1 MNIGEQM
8 KSNGKII
15 GIDLGTTNSVA
26 AYYKDSSKEPIT
38 IRNHGTGDDILSSV
52 VGIHPK
58 TKELI
63 VGINAKEAI
72 AQFPDNFIQEIKREM
87 GKDEKF
93 KMGDKELLPEEIS
106 GLILKYIKK
115 YSEESTGEKFDRAVI
130 TVPANF
136 NDRQRNATKKA
147 GELAGFIVE
156 RIINE
161 PTAAALAYGIDN
173 KDNKNI
179 MVFDLGGGTFDVT
192 VLEYSAEILDVK
204 ASAGNNE
211 LGGKDFDKILLNHVY
226 SSFKEENGF
235 ELPDDE
241 GTYYRILFKC
251 EDHKKNLSL
260 MQSSTLNIPAIT
272 LKDGKPVNLSV
283 DITRTTLESL
293 FGNKIDE
300 TEKAIDKVLK
310 DAKLQKK
317 DIDTILIV
325 GGSTRIPYVKE
336 LIERVMGKKPIQ
348 EIDPDR
354 AVALGAAIQGSI
366 IDGETN
372 TIIMDVCP
380 FSLGIEVVAKI
391 GGKMVP
397 GLYSE
402 IIPSNFPL
410 LKEKKELY
418 YTTIDNQEIVN
429 IKVYQKN
436 PLEKSE
442 WVGDHTLLGEQ
453 ELSGIPPNE
462 EGKEVISVYF
472 TYNLDGK
479 LDVKARIDSTGKEI
493 KFQLESQKRFE
504 ETTTVNIEEIWQ
516 QSEKADKIKS
526 TIVAAEKVLSKIG
539 KHAKLEKMIY
549 NLKEAVVKNDEE
561 LIEKLDDEITD
572 LMFDLEEN

>member
-1 MNIGEQM
+1 M
-8 KSNGKII
+8 KSNGKIL

-26 AYYKDSSKEPIT
+26 AYYKNGNQEPVT
-38 IRNHGTGDDILSSV
+38 IRDFNTGDDILSSV

-63 VGINAKEAI
+63 FGKNAKEAI
-72 AQFPDNFIQEIKREM
+72 EQYPDNFILEIKREM

-93 KMGDKELLPEEIS
+93 QMGDKELLPEEIS

-136 NDRQRNATKKA
+136 NDKQRNATIKA
-147 GELAGFIVE
+147 GELAGFKVE

-161 PTAAALAYGIDN
+161 PTAAALAYGLDN

-179 MVFDLGGGTFDVT
+179 MVYDLGGGTFDVT
-192 VLEYSAEILDVK
+192 VLEYSAEILDIK

-211 LGGKDFDKILLNHVY
+211 LGGKDFDKILLKHVY
-226 SSFKEENGF
+226 SLFKEENGF
-235 ELPDDE
+235 ELPDDASI
-241 GTYYRILFKC
+241 YYRVLVKC
-251 EDHKKNLSL
+251 EDLKKNLSQ
-260 MQSSTLNIPAIT
+260 MQSSTLSIPAIT
-272 LKDGKPVNLSV
+272 SKNGKPINLSV
-283 DITRTTLESL
+283 DITRSTLESL
-293 FGNKIDE
+293 IGNQIDE
-300 TEKAIDKVLK
+300 TEKAINLALK
-310 DAKLQKK
+310 CAKLQK
-317 DIDTILIV
+317 DNIDAIVLV

-336 LIERVMGKKPIQ
+336 LIERVMGKKPKL

-354 AVALGAAIQGSI
+354 AVAVGAAVQGSI

-372 TIIMDVCP
+372 TIIMDICP
-380 FSLGIEVVAKI
+380 FSLGIEVVANI
-391 GGKMVP
+391 GGKMMT

-402 IIPSNFPL
+402 IIPSNYPQ

-418 YTTIDNQEIVN
+418 YTTYDNQDTVD

-436 PLEKSE
+436 SLDKSE
-442 WVGDHTLLGEQ
+442 WVIDHTCIGEQ

-493 KFQLESQKRFE
+493 NFQLESQKRLE
-504 ETTTVNIEEIWQ
+504 ETTTANIEEIWQ
-516 QSEKADKIKS
+516 QSDKADKIKS
-526 TIVAAEKVLSKIG
+526 TILAAEKVLGKIG
-539 KHAKLEKMIY
+539 KHAELENKIY
-549 NLKEAVVKNDEE
+549 DLKKALVENDEQ

>member
-1 MNIGEQM
+1 M